1 MPWPQSK
8 LYFLV
13 ALFTLGGI
21 SSFYIAETLPLLL
34 PFFACYF
41 LLVLTL
47 HLLIKGKKTL
57 TSGLVYLGYNFFGLV
72 YFQSYYTLPQ
82 SHYSKLN
89 SSSQKAI
96 KKIVLE
102 NFYNAGQMRLLVL
115 DSLQPYALKKLN
127 PTHILLRNNPRIN
140 VDRLLSIYRP
150 KYLISD
156 GSNFPWNAAR
166 WKVSCEEKGILFYNT
181 REKGAFKINLETEE

>member
-1 MPWPQSK
+1 M
-8 LYFLV
+8 
-13 ALFTLGGI
+13 GI
-21 SSFYIAETLPLLL
+21 YQIEQATQIEL
-34 PFFACYF
+34 
-41 LLVLTL
+41 
-47 HLLIKGKKTL
+47 K
-57 TSGLVYLGYNFFGLV
+57 
-72 YFQSYYTLPQ
+72 
-82 SHYSKLN
+82 
-89 SSSQKAI
+89 
-96 KKIVLE
+96 

-115 DSLQPYALKKLN
+115 DTLQPYALKKLN

-156 GSNFPWNAAR
+156 GSNFPWNAVR

>member
-8 LYFLV
+8 LYSLV

-57 TSGLVYLGYNFFGLV
+57 TSGLVYLGYNFFGLD
-72 YFQSYYTLPQ
+72 TL
-82 SHYSKLN
+82 
-89 SSSQKAI
+89 
-96 KKIVLE
+96 
-102 NFYNAGQMRLLVL
+102 M
-115 DSLQPYALKKLN
+115 PYALKKLN